1 MQCNTY
7 SLGEVLMGFNP
18 TNKITPIGKIL
29 KNMHTIHENPT
40 YIIQKNTVANLN
52 YTNYLG
58 INYSRV

>member
-1 MQCNTY
+1 
-7 SLGEVLMGFNP
+7 MGFNP

-29 KNMHTIHENPT
+29 KNMHTIHENHT
-40 YIIQKNTVANLN
+40 YIIQKNTVANLK